1 MNRRPTIMN
10 DFQQTAFNTIDA
22 INKNDEA
29 KFYEGVA
36 KIAEMKH
43 VNSGVIIF
51 EICKSLY
58 DQGLELMHDG
68 RNK

>member
-1 MNRRPTIMN
+1 MN
-10 DFQQTAFNTIDA
+10 DYQKLVFNTVDC
-22 INKNDEA
+22 INKDDYDG
-29 KFYEGVA
+29 FYSGVA

-43 VNSGVIIF
+43 VNYEVIVF

-58 DQGLELMHDG
+58 DQGLELMKIG

>member
-1 MNRRPTIMN
+1 MSRRAITMN
-10 DFQQTAFNTIDA
+10 DYQKLVFNTVDC
-22 INKNDEA
+22 INKDDYDG
-29 KFYEGVA
+29 FYSGVA

-58 DQGLELMHDG
+58 DQGLELMHNG

>member
-1 MNRRPTIMN
+1 MS
-10 DFQQTAFNTIDA
+10 DYQKLVFNTVDC
-22 INKNDEA
+22 INKDDYDG
-29 KFYEGVA
+29 FYSGVA
-36 KIAEMKH
+36 KIAKMDGIKEET
-43 VNSGVIIF
+43 VIF

>member
-1 MNRRPTIMN
+1 MLLT
-10 DFQQTAFNTIDA
+10 
-22 INKNDEA
+22 KNDED

-36 KIAEMKH
+36 KMAEMKH
-43 VNSGVIIF
+43 VNYEVIVF

-58 DQGLELMHDG
+58 DQGLELMKIG

>member
-1 MNRRPTIMN
+1 MN
-10 DFQQTAFNTIDA
+10 DYQKLVFNTIDC
-22 INKNDEA
+22 INKDDYGG
-29 KFYEGVA
+29 FYIGVA

-43 VNSGVIIF
+43 VNCEVIVF

-58 DQGLELMHDG
+58 DQGLELMKIG